1 LSRISAAYLLLLVL
15 FTAAAS
21 AQDLTAAA
29 IAQGGQSGAS
39 SPPDSAPLPLDPAIR
54 GGTLPNGLTFFIRR
68 NEQPENRV
76 LLRLAV
82 KAGSIDE
89 ADDQRGLAHLVEH
102 MAFNGSAHF
111 KTGELV
117 KYLESIGSR
126 FGADVNAYTSFDET
140 VYMLE
145 VPTDREG
152 LVTRG
157 FEALSDFAGGATLD
171 DREID
176 RERGVV
182 IEEWRGRQGAGTRMQ
197 GVQMAGL
204 FGESRYVDRIPI
216 GLPEVL
222 KTVPAQRV
230 RDFYRDF
237 YRPDRMAVIVVGDID
252 PAEAEALIRTHFGP
266 LAARPPAPRTVYP
279 VPVHADTRYVVVS
292 DPEAQ
297 ASSISIVHKRPAERL
312 RTAADYRRSMMV
324 GLVHDMMGARFAEIA
339 RRPNAPFLRAS
350 TGGETLGRDVE
361 SFTVSARVNDGSIE
375 RGLAALAEE
384 IARVRQFGFGEAELD
399 RAKRD
404 TAAAYERAYNERDKA
419 QSGGQASELL
429 RHFLSEEA
437 VPGIE
442 AELQLMRRF
451 LPTITRADVGAL
463 AREFLG
469 ETNRVVLASS
479 PEKTG
484 LAPVTRAALTEAL
497 RAGSTAAVTAWKDE
511 AAGRELMAK
520 TPAPGSVRSRREI
533 PELGVTVLTLSNG
546 VEVWLKPTDFR
557 NDQVQFLG
565 YARGG
570 ASLAPPAEFLDASL
584 STALIGLSGI
594 GGLTPID
601 MGKVLAGRIANA
613 SPFMSNYTH
622 GISGGSTPKDLEVA
636 LQQVYL
642 YFTAPNRDT
651 QAFDLMK
658 TRMAANL
665 ANQAQNPG
673 SVFGERVRS
682 VATMDHYSVRPMHT
696 EDLDRLNADRMRTF
710 YADRFRNA
718 ADFTFFFVGAFTVD
732 HVTPLLNTYLASLPS
747 TGKSESKGRDM
758 AVHFPDKI
766 LRETVRKGQE
776 PRSQTAIMFF
786 SDTGLDEL
794 DTHRL
799 RAGASILQVRLR
811 EVLRE
816 ELGGTYSVGVV
827 YSDTSPQPGYGTTT
841 VQFGSSP
848 DNAERLTSVVMEE
861 VEKLRR
867 DGPTASEVRVVTET
881 EKRELET
888 SLRQNGY
895 WLNSLQAMHLL
906 ERDPRRILT
915 RIERAESLTPDN
927 VHSVVRKYFPQ
938 DRYAVVTLMP
948 ENAPQPVAAV
958 IR

>member
-1 LSRISAAYLLLLVL
+1 MSAAYLLPLIL
-15 FTAAAS
+15 FIAAVASAQNGPPSSS
-21 AQDLTAAA
+21 AQDLT
-29 IAQGGQSGAS
+29 
-39 SPPDSAPLPLDPAIR
+39 APLPLDPAIR
-54 GGTLPNGLTFFIRR
+54 TGTLPNGLAFFIRR
-68 NEQPENRV
+68 NAQPEERV

-111 KTGELV
+111 KSGELV

-152 LVTRG
+152 LLTRG

-171 DREID
+171 DSEID

-197 GVQMAGL
+197 GVQMEGL

-216 GLPEVL
+216 GLPELL

-237 YRPDRMAVIVVGDID
+237 YRPDRMAVVVVGDID
-252 PAEAEALIRTHFGP
+252 PAAAEAMIRTHFGP
-266 LAARPPAPRTVYP
+266 LPARPPAPRTVYP
-279 VPVHADTRYVVVS
+279 VPAHADTRYVVVS

-297 ASSISIVHKRPAERL
+297 ASSISIVHKRPIEKL
-312 RTAADYRRSMMV
+312 RTAGDYRRSLML
-324 GLVHDMMGARFAEIA
+324 GLVHDMVGSRFAEIA

-375 RGLAALAEE
+375 KGLAALSEE
-384 IARVRQFGFGEAELD
+384 IARIRQFGFGEAELD
-399 RAKRD
+399 RANRD
-404 TAAAYERAYNERDKA
+404 TVAGYERAYNERDKA
-419 QSGGQASELL
+419 QSGGHASELL
-429 RHFLSEEA
+429 RHFLGEEA
-437 VPGIE
+437 VPGID

-451 LPTITRADVGAL
+451 LPTITLAEVGAI

-479 PEKTG
+479 PEKAG
-484 LAPVTRAALTEAL
+484 LAAVTEAGLAEAL
-497 RAGSTAAVTAWKDE
+497 RAGSTVAVTAWKDE
-511 AAGRELMAK
+511 TAGSELMVK

-570 ASLAPPAEFLDASL
+570 ASLASPAEFLNASL

-594 GGLTPID
+594 GGFTPID
-601 MGKVLAGRIANA
+601 MGKVLAGRIASA
-613 SPFMSNYTH
+613 SPFMANYTH
-622 GISGGSTPKDLEVA
+622 GVSGGSTPKDLEVA

-642 YFTAPNRDT
+642 YFTAPNRDA
-651 QAFDLMK
+651 QAFELMK

-673 SVFGERVRS
+673 SVFGERLRS

-696 EDLDRLNADRMRTF
+696 EDLDHIDADRMRAF

-732 HVTPLLNTYLASLPS
+732 QVTPLLNTYLASLPS
-747 TGKSESKGRDM
+747 TGRSESKGRDM
-758 AVHFPDKI
+758 DVHFPTMI

-848 DNAERLTSVVMEE
+848 ENAERLTSAVMAE

-867 DGPTASEVRVVTET
+867 DGPTASEVQVVKET

-906 ERDPRRILT
+906 ERDPKRILT

-948 ENAPQPVAAV
+948 ENVPQPVAAI

>member
-1 LSRISAAYLLLLVL
+1 MSAAYLLLLVL

-21 AQDLTAAA
+21 AQNAPSSGSAQNLPSSGSAQDLA
-29 IAQGGQSGAS
+29 
-39 SPPDSAPLPLDPAIR
+39 APLPLDPAIR
-54 GGTLPNGLTFFIRR
+54 TGTLPNGLTFFIRR
-68 NEQPENRV
+68 NAQPEKRV

-111 KTGELV
+111 KSGELV

-152 LVTRG
+152 LLTRG
-157 FEALSDFAGGATLD
+157 FEALGDFAGGATLE

-197 GVQMAGL
+197 GVQMEGL

-216 GLPEVL
+216 GLPELL

-237 YRPDRMAVIVVGDID
+237 YRPDRMAVIVVGDLD
-252 PAEAEALIRTHFGP
+252 PAGAEALIRTHFGTLP
-266 LAARPPAPRTVYP
+266 ARPSAPRTVYP
-279 VPVHADTRYVVVS
+279 VPAHADTRYVVVS

-297 ASSISIVHKRPAERL
+297 ASSISIVHKRPIEKL
-312 RTAADYRRSMMV
+312 RTAGDYRRSMML
-324 GLVHDMMGARFAEIA
+324 GLVHDMVGSRFAEIA
-339 RRPNAPFLRAS
+339 RRPDAPFLRAS

-375 RGLAALAEE
+375 KGLAALSEE
-384 IARVRQFGFGEAELD
+384 IARIRQFGFGEAELD

-404 TAAAYERAYNERDKA
+404 TVATYERAYNERDKA
-419 QSGGQASELL
+419 QSGGHASELL

-437 VPGIE
+437 VPGID
-442 AELQLMRRF
+442 AELLLMRRF
-451 LPTITRADVGAL
+451 LPAMTLAEVGAI

-469 ETNRVVLASS
+469 ETNRVILASS
-479 PEKTG
+479 PEKAG
-484 LAPVTRAALTEAL
+484 LAAVTEAGLAEAL
-497 RAGSTAAVTAWKDE
+497 RAGSTATVTAWKDE
-511 AAGRELMAK
+511 TAGRELMAK

-533 PELGVTVLTLSNG
+533 PELGVTVVTLSNG

-557 NDQVQFLG
+557 NDQVQLLG

-570 ASLAPPAEFLDASL
+570 ASLASPAEFLNASL
-584 STALIGLSGI
+584 STALVGLSGV
-594 GGLTPID
+594 GGFTPID
-601 MGKVLAGRIANA
+601 MGKVLAGRIAGA
-613 SPFMSNYTH
+613 SPFMANYTH

-636 LQQVYL
+636 LQQAYL
-642 YFTAPNRDT
+642 YFTAPNRDA

-665 ANQAQNPG
+665 ANQAQSPG
-673 SVFGERVRS
+673 SVFGERLRS

-696 EDLDRLNADRMRTF
+696 EDLDRISADRMRAF

-732 HVTPLLNTYLASLPS
+732 QVTPLLNTYLASLPS

-758 AVHFPDKI
+758 DVHFPKMI

-776 PRSQTAIMFF
+776 PRSQTAVMFF

-799 RAGASILQVRLR
+799 RAGARILQVRLR
-811 EVLRE
+811 DVLRE

-848 DNAERLTSVVMEE
+848 ENAERLTNAVMAE

-867 DGPTASEVRVVTET
+867 DGPTASEVQVVTET
-881 EKRELET
+881 EKRQLET

-906 ERDPRRILT
+906 ERDPKRILT

-927 VHSVVRKYFPQ
+927 VHAVVRKYFPQ

-948 ENAPQPVAAV
+948 ETAGKPIAA
-958 IR
+958 R

>member
-1 LSRISAAYLLLLVL
+1 MSAAYLLPLLL

-21 AQDLTAAA
+21 AQAPTGALP
-29 IAQGGQSGAS
+29 AQ
-39 SPPDSAPLPLDPAIR
+39 DSASRLPFDPAVR
-54 GGTLPNGLTFFIRR
+54 TGTLPNGLTYFIRR
-68 NEQPENRV
+68 NAQPEERV

-89 ADDQRGLAHLVEH
+89 ADDQRGLAHLLEH
-102 MAFNGSAHF
+102 MAFNGSTHF
-111 KTGELV
+111 KSGELV

-152 LVTRG
+152 LLTRG
-157 FEALSDFAGGATLD
+157 FEALSDFAGGATLED
-171 DREID
+171 SEID

-182 IEEWRGRQGAGTRMQ
+182 IEEWRGRQGAGSRMQ
-197 GVQMAGL
+197 GAQMEGL
-204 FGESRYVDRIPI
+204 FGDSRYVDRIPI
-216 GLPEVL
+216 GLPELL
-222 KTVPAQRV
+222 KSVPAQRV

-252 PAEAEALIRTHFGP
+252 PAGMEALVRAHFGP
-266 LAARPPAPRTVYP
+266 LAARPPAARPVYP
-279 VPVHADTRYVVVS
+279 VPGHNDTRYVIVS

-297 ASSISIVHKRPAERL
+297 GSSVSISHKRPLQAL
-312 RTAADYRRSMMV
+312 RTVGDYRRSMML
-324 GLVHDMMGARFAEIA
+324 GLVHDMASSRFAEIA
-339 RRPNAPFLRAS
+339 RRPDAPFLRAS

-361 SFTVSARVNDGSIE
+361 SFTVSARVNDGGIE
-375 RGLAALAEE
+375 KGLTALSEE
-384 IARVRQFGFGEAELD
+384 IARIRRFGFGEAELD

-404 TAAAYERAYNERDKA
+404 TVATYERAYNERDKA
-419 QSGGQASELL
+419 QSGGHASELL
-429 RHFLSEEA
+429 RHFLNDEA
-437 VPGIE
+437 VPGID
-442 AELQLMRRF
+442 AELALMRRF
-451 LPTITRADVGAL
+451 LPTITVAEVSAL

-469 ETNRVVLASS
+469 DTNRVVLASS
-479 PEKTG
+479 PEKAG
-484 LAPVTRAALTEAL
+484 LAAVTDAGLAAAVG
-497 RAGSTAAVTAWKDE
+497 AGTAATMTAWKDE
-511 AAGRELMAK
+511 PAGRDLMAK
-520 TPAPGSVRSRREI
+520 APAPGAVNSRREI

-570 ASLAPPAEFLDASL
+570 ASLALPAEFLNASL
-584 STALIGLSGI
+584 STALIGV
-594 GGLTPID
+594 GGVGGFNPID
-601 MGKVLAGRIANA
+601 LGKVMAGRIANA
-613 SPFMSNYTH
+613 SPFIGNYTH
-622 GISGGSTPKDLEVA
+622 GISGGSTPKDLEAA
-636 LQQVYL
+636 LQLVYL
-642 YFTAPNRDT
+642 YFTAPNHDP
-651 QAFDLMK
+651 QAFDLLK

-665 ANQAQNPG
+665 ANQAQNPAA
-673 SVFGERVRS
+673 VFGERVRS
-682 VATMDHYSVRPMHT
+682 VATMDHYSVRRMHT
-696 EDLDRLNADRMRTF
+696 EDLAGINPERMHAF
-710 YADRFRNA
+710 YAERFRNA

-732 HVTPLLNTYLASLPS
+732 QVVPLLNTYVASLPS
-747 TGKSESKGRDM
+747 TGKPESKGRDM
-758 AVHFPDKI
+758 ELRFPGTV

-786 SDTGLDEL
+786 SDTGLDEF

-799 RAGASILQVRLR
+799 RAGTSVLQNRLR
-811 EVLRE
+811 DVLRE

-827 YSDTSPQPGYGTTT
+827 YSDTSPQRGYGTTT

-848 DNAERLTSVVMEE
+848 ENAQRLTDVVMAE

-867 DGPTASEVRVVTET
+867 DGPTDTEVNVVKET

-888 SLRQNGY
+888 SVRQNGY

-906 ERDPRRILT
+906 ERDPKGILR

-927 VHSVVRKYFPQ
+927 IHSVVRKYFPQ

-948 ENAPQPVAAV
+948 ENSPQPIAA
-958 IR
+958 R

>member
-1 LSRISAAYLLLLVL
+1 MCAAYLLLLVL

-21 AQDLTAAA
+21 AQDPAAA
-29 IAQGGQSGAS
+29 AGAQGGPSGAS
-39 SPPDSAPLPLDPAIR
+39 SPQDLTAPLPLDPAIR
-54 GGTLPNGLTFFIRR
+54 TGTLPNGLTFFIRR
-68 NEQPENRV
+68 NAQPEKRV

-152 LVTRG
+152 LLTRG

-171 DREID
+171 DSEID

-197 GVQMAGL
+197 GVQMEGL

-216 GLPEVL
+216 GLPELL

-237 YRPDRMAVIVVGDID
+237 YRPDRMAVIVVGDIE
-252 PAEAEALIRTHFGP
+252 PAAAEALIRTHFGP
-266 LAARPPAPRTVYP
+266 LPARPPAPRTVYP
-279 VPVHADTRYVVVS
+279 VPAHADTRYVVVS

-297 ASSISIVHKRPAERL
+297 ASSISIVHKRPIEKL
-312 RTAADYRRSMMV
+312 RTAADYRRSLML
-324 GLVHDMMGARFAEIA
+324 GLVHDMVGSRFAEIA

-350 TGGETLGRDVE
+350 TGAETLGRDVE

-384 IARVRQFGFGEAELD
+384 IARIRQFGFGEAELD

-404 TAAAYERAYNERDKA
+404 TVAGYERAYNERDKA
-419 QSGGQASELL
+419 QSSGHASELL

-437 VPGIE
+437 VPGID
-442 AELQLMRRF
+442 AELQLMRRL
-451 LPTITRADVGAL
+451 LPNITLAEVGAI

-469 ETNRVVLASS
+469 ETNRVILASS
-479 PEKTG
+479 PEKAG
-484 LAPVTRAALTEAL
+484 LAAVTEAGLAEAL
-497 RAGSTAAVTAWKDE
+497 RAGSAATVTAWKDE
-511 AAGRELMAK
+511 TAGRELMAK
-520 TPAPGSVRSRREI
+520 APAPGSVRSRREI

-570 ASLAPPAEFLDASL
+570 ASLASPAEFLNASL

-601 MGKVLAGRIANA
+601 MNKVLAGRIASA
-613 SPFMSNYTH
+613 SPFIANYTH

-642 YFTAPNRDT
+642 YFTAPNRDA

-673 SVFGERVRS
+673 SVFGERLRS

-696 EDLDRLNADRMRTF
+696 EDLDRIDADRMRAF

-732 HVTPLLNTYLASLPS
+732 QVTPLLNTYLASLPS

-758 AVHFPDKI
+758 DVQFPEMI

-848 DNAERLTSVVMEE
+848 ENAERLTSVVMAE

-867 DGPTASEVRVVTET
+867 DGPTASEVQVVKET

-906 ERDPRRILT
+906 ERDPKRILT

-948 ENAPQPVAAV
+948 ENVPQPVAAV

>member
-1 LSRISAAYLLLLVL
+1 MSAAYLLLLVL

-21 AQDLTAAA
+21 AQDL
-29 IAQGGQSGAS
+29 
-39 SPPDSAPLPLDPAIR
+39 SAPLPLDSTVR
-54 GGTLPNGLTFFIRR
+54 TGTLSNGLTFFIRR
-68 NEQPENRV
+68 NAQPENRV

-89 ADDQRGLAHLVEH
+89 ADDQRGLAHLLEH
-102 MAFNGSAHF
+102 MAFNGSTHF
-111 KTGELV
+111 KSGELV

-145 VPTDREG
+145 VPTDRDG
-152 LVTRG
+152 LLTRG
-157 FEALSDFAGGATLD
+157 FEALSDFAGGASLD
-171 DREID
+171 DSEID

-197 GVQMAGL
+197 GAQMEGL
-204 FGESRYVDRIPI
+204 FGESRYADRLPI
-216 GLPEVL
+216 GLPELL
-222 KTVPAQRV
+222 KSVPAQRV

-237 YRPDRMAVIVVGDID
+237 YRADRMAVIVVGDID
-252 PAEAEALIRTHFGP
+252 PADIEALIRTHFAP
-266 LAARPPAPRTVYP
+266 LPSRPPAARPVYP
-279 VPVHADTRYVVVS
+279 VPAHEETRYVVVS

-297 ASSISIVHKRPAERL
+297 GSSVSIVHKRPLEAL
-312 RTAADYRRSMMV
+312 RTVGDYRRSMML
-324 GLVHDMMGARFAEIA
+324 GLVHDMVGSRFAEIA
-339 RRPNAPFLRAS
+339 RRPGAPFLRAS
-350 TGGETLGRDVE
+350 TGAEKLGRDVE
-361 SFTVSARVNDGSIE
+361 SFTVSARVNDGAIE
-375 RGLAALAEE
+375 TGATALSEE

-404 TAAAYERAYNERDKA
+404 TVATYERAYNERDKA
-419 QSGGQASELL
+419 QSGGHASELL
-429 RHFLSEEA
+429 RHFLNGEA
-437 VPGIE
+437 VPGID
-442 AELQLMRRF
+442 AELQLLRRL
-451 LPTITRADVGAL
+451 LPTITLGEVGAI

-469 ETNRVVLASS
+469 ETNRVILASS
-479 PEKTG
+479 PEKAGLTAVTEAG
-484 LAPVTRAALTEAL
+484 LAEAL
-497 RAGSTAAVTAWKDE
+497 LAGSAATLTAWKDE
-511 AAGRELMAK
+511 TAGRELMAK
-520 TPAPGSVRSRREI
+520 APAAGSVRARREI
-533 PELGVTVLTLSNG
+533 PELGATVLTLSNG

-570 ASLAPPAEFLDASL
+570 ASLASPAEFLNASL
-584 STALIGLSGI
+584 STALVGVAGV
-594 GGLTPID
+594 GGFTPID
-601 MGKVLAGRIANA
+601 LGKVLAGRIAGA
-613 SPFMSNYTH
+613 SPFMANYTH
-622 GISGGSTPKDLEVA
+622 GISGGSTPRDLEVA
-636 LQQVYL
+636 LQLVYL
-642 YFTAPNRDT
+642 YFTAPNRDA

-673 SVFGERVRS
+673 SVFGERIRS

-696 EDLDRLNADRMRTF
+696 ADLERINPERMHAF

-718 ADFTFFFVGAFTVD
+718 ADFTFFFVGAFDVD
-732 HVTPLLNTYLASLPS
+732 QVTPLLTTYLASLPS

-758 AVHFPDKI
+758 DLHFPAMV
-766 LRETVRKGQE
+766 LQETVRKGQE
-776 PRSQTAIMFF
+776 PRSLTAIMFF

-799 RAGASILQVRLR
+799 RAGASILQLRLR
-811 EVLRE
+811 DVLRE

-841 VQFGSSP
+841 VQFGSAP
-848 DNAERLTSVVMEE
+848 ENAERLTSVVMAE

-867 DGPTASEVRVVTET
+867 DGPTEREVQVVKET

-888 SLRQNGY
+888 SIRQNGY

-906 ERDPRRILT
+906 ERDPKRILT
-915 RIERAESLTPDN
+915 RIERAESLTADN

-948 ENAPQPVAAV
+948 ETVAQPAAQPVAA
-958 IR
+958 R